1 MSILNIRNAGK
12 SFGSGALKQDILA
25 DINLSIQEGEFLAIV
40 GPSGAGKT
48 TLINLLAGLHL
59 PTTGGVEF
67 NGTPITGP
75 SQDRALVFQTYALL
89 PWFTVKQNVLLAV
102 GQVHRHLSR
111 EQQSAHA
118 DRYIAMVNLSHAAFK
133 RPSELS
139 GGMRQRVSVA
149 RALAMNPK
157 VLLLDEPLGAL
168 DALTRS
174 TLQDEFVNIWKTE
187 RTTMVLI
194 TNDPEEALLTADR
207 VIPLRPGPL
216 QLLVQHSLCPLID
229 HGETQQSAS
238 RPSSSGSGSRSP
250 TIFEAQ
256 CRAHPPT
263 SPPMRFLTSPQSLRQ
278 RSLAGER
285 KCVASSLTFPTIP
298 IHSEFSR
305 RSPLYVH
312 ST

>member
-1 MSILNIRNAGK
+1 MSILNIRDAGK

-67 NGTPITGP
+67 DGTPITGP

-207 VIPLRPGPL
+207 VIPLRPGPPSTL
-216 QLLVQHSLCPLID
+216 GPAFTVPFDRPRRNPAIRESAEFIGLRVQITDYLRSSMP
-229 HGETQQSAS
+229 
-238 RPSSSGSGSRSP
+238 RPSADESSHAFPDLTPKPAPEVTGW
-250 TIFEAQ
+250 
-256 CRAHPPT
+256 RAKVRRLLAHFPDD
-263 SPPMRFLTSPQSLRQ
+263 SNSL
-278 RSLAGER
+278 
-285 KCVASSLTFPTIP
+285 
-298 IHSEFSR
+298 
-305 RSPLYVH
+305 
-312 ST
+312 